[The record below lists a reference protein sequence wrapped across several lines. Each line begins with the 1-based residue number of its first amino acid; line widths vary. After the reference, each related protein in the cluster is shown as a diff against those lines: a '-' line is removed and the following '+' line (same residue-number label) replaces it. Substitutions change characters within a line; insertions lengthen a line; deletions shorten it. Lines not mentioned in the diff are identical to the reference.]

1 MKVDQAI
8 GSVQVNDYVLIG
20 DERTGPFYGSS
31 VHVFAS
37 WMIDRWMDGWM
48 DVYGR
53 MHARTDR

>member
-37 WMIDRWMDGWM
+37 WMIDRWMDGCIRTHAGKY
-48 DVYGR
+48 VGR
-53 MHARTDR
+53 

>member
-37 WMIDRWMDGWM
+37 WMIDRWMDGCI
-48 DVYGR
+48 R
-53 MHARTDR
+53 THARTH